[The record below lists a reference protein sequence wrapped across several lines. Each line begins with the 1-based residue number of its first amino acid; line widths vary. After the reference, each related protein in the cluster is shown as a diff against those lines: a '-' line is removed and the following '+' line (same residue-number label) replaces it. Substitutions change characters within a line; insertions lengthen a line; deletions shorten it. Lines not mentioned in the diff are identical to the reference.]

1 MTNLNYGYMEV
12 HMLST
17 DYDMGV
23 RLVKLF
29 VHGWKYMVGQ
39 IWRHWHIQLFFF
51 CRSNPNFFF
60 WVLIIYSEPF
70 AFV

>member
-1 MTNLNYGYMEV
+1 MYCIPRRNITIYYNFGDTTMTNLNYGYMEV

-39 IWRHWHIQLFFF
+39 I
-51 CRSNPNFFF
+51 
-60 WVLIIYSEPF
+60 
-70 AFV
+70 